1 MKIETYDIKGQ
12 KIGQTELPKDYFG
25 VKVNPALMAQSVGVY
40 LSNQRKARAKT
51 KTRSEVDRTKAK
63 WFRQK
68 GTGRARHG
76 SRSAPIFV
84 GGGVA
89 HGPRGIQNWER
100 KLPARMKKQAVAG
113 ALTTKLRDG
122 DVMVVED
129 LESLKGKTKEIAGL
143 LEKLF
148 GGEEVLL
155 VTGKKL
161 ASLTRAGRNISS
173 LQICQANL
181 LNAYEILRGGK
192 ILLTIGAVKSL
203 AKQ

>member
-1 MKIETYDIKGQ
+1 MKTDIYDIKGE

-25 VKVNPALMAQSVGVY
+25 VKINPGLMAQSVSIY
-40 LSNQRKARAKT
+40 LSNQRKALAKT

-89 HGPRGIQNWER
+89 HGPRGIQNWEK
-100 KLPARMKKQAVAG
+100 KLPAKMKKQALAG
-113 ALTTKLRDG
+113 ALTTKLQEG
-122 DVMVVED
+122 DTVVMEG
-129 LESLKGKTKEIAGL
+129 LEGLEGKTKQIAGL

-148 GGEEVLL
+148 GREKALL
-155 VTGKKL
+155 VTDKKL
-161 ASLTRAGRNISS
+161 VSLARASRNIPY
-173 LQICQANL
+173 LQIRQANS
-181 LNAYEILRGGK
+181 LNAYEILNGGK
-192 ILLTIGAVKSL
+192 ILLTTEAVKFL